1 MPRLSWLMDLLLGIA
16 ITYGVLY
23 ALLVIDGGRLKFFDA
38 AGILL
43 GAWLFLKTLGRL
55 LFPLFLSL
63 FRAAGMLLRL
73 LASPVTKNFDFF
85 YDNLQKNTFQL
96 GENGVQYYGEC
107 GLRRPLLRCPK
118 EGTRMRFK
126 RSSLLTKLL
135 ILVLVAYAT
144 VTLVTLQSQ
153 ITEKQALAEELQTSI
168 DATNQENLRLEQA
181 INALGTDAGVEAVA
195 RQKLGLVAK
204 GEIIFY
210 DVELAQIFRGK
221 LDKVWS

>member
-73 LASPVTKNFDFF
+73 LASPVTKILIFF
-85 YDNLQKNTFQL
+85 TTTCKKILFNLEKMGYNTM
-96 GENGVQYYGEC
+96 ENAVCADRCCAVQ
-107 GLRRPLLRCPK
+107 RR
-118 EGTRMRFK
+118 E
-126 RSSLLTKLL
+126 
-135 ILVLVAYAT
+135 LVCA
-144 VTLVTLQSQ
+144 S
-153 ITEKQALAEELQTSI
+153 
-168 DATNQENLRLEQA
+168 
-181 INALGTDAGVEAVA
+181 NA
-195 RQKLGLVAK
+195 RH
-204 GEIIFY
+204 F
-210 DVELAQIFRGK
+210 
-221 LDKVWS
+221 

>member
-1 MPRLSWLMDLLLGIA
+1 
-16 ITYGVLY
+16 
-23 ALLVIDGGRLKFFDA
+23 
-38 AGILL
+38 
-43 GAWLFLKTLGRL
+43 
-55 LFPLFLSL
+55 
-63 FRAAGMLLRL
+63 
-73 LASPVTKNFDFF
+73 
-85 YDNLQKNTFQL
+85 
-96 GENGVQYYGEC
+96 
-107 GLRRPLLRCPK
+107 
-118 EGTRMRFK
+118 MRFK

-168 DATNQENLRLEQA
+168 DATQQETLRLEQA

-210 DVELAQIFRGK
+210 DVGN
-221 LDKVWS
+221 

>member
-1 MPRLSWLMDLLLGIA
+1 
-16 ITYGVLY
+16 
-23 ALLVIDGGRLKFFDA
+23 
-38 AGILL
+38 
-43 GAWLFLKTLGRL
+43 
-55 LFPLFLSL
+55 
-63 FRAAGMLLRL
+63 
-73 LASPVTKNFDFF
+73 
-85 YDNLQKNTFQL
+85 
-96 GENGVQYYGEC
+96 
-107 GLRRPLLRCPK
+107 
-118 EGTRMRFK
+118 MRFK

-144 VTLVTLQSQ
+144 FTLVTLQSQ

-210 DVELAQIFRGK
+210 DVGN
-221 LDKVWS
+221 